1 MISTFPFR
9 CQVWCLEALE
19 LLDSIRGHENPVC
32 TLVTKRNMLF
42 SGSLKKI
49 KVCSRYVDCM
59 TSQIALCWKE
69 NISVRNAENMLSFV
83 FSIQIYVTVGCG
95 CKNVFVCVY
104 KAGNVCLF
112 ESKDS

>member
-1 MISTFPFR
+1 MRIVWRRFKRTCIMISTFPFR

-49 KVCSRYVDCM
+49 KVCRLFHQSVF
-59 TSQIALCWKE
+59 E
-69 NISVRNAENMLSFV
+69 N
-83 FSIQIYVTVGCG
+83 
-95 CKNVFVCVY
+95 
-104 KAGNVCLF
+104 
-112 ESKDS
+112 